1 MSFNIKRKK
10 HFLTFLSAHKDLFKE
25 RKFLLFLDYDGT
37 LTPIA
42 STPEKASLSPSIRQT
57 LEALGQ
63 DAQCKVTIVSGRALK
78 DLQKMISLKR
88 LAYVGN
94 HGFEASGPGI
104 FFESDCFPQARKIF
118 QRVINAANACL
129 KSVPG
134 VLIEDKGVTLSIH
147 YRLVDEK
154 KQAWVKRA
162 VWHIVEPFVAS
173 KEIKAFKGKKVYE
186 LRPPVDWDK
195 GKIVSWFIKE
205 YKKDPAYK
213 EALVIYIGDDRTDED
228 AFEAL
233 ASKAVTIC
241 VGDARRSKA
250 QYYVEDTKEVGEIL
264 FKVLSSFRRDP

>member
-1 MSFNIKRKK
+1 MQFNIKKQK
-10 HFLTFLSAHKDLFKE
+10 HFFNFLHTYKNFFDE

-42 STPEKASLSPSIRQT
+42 STPEKAFLSPSTRRI

-63 DAQCKVTIVSGRALK
+63 SPQCKVTVVSGRALK
-78 DLQKMISLKR
+78 DLRKMINLKR

-118 QRVINAANACL
+118 QRVINKTNERL
-129 KSVPG
+129 RGVPG

-154 KQAWVKRA
+154 KQPWVKKA
-162 VWHIVEPFVAS
+162 VWHIAEPFVVS

-205 YKKDPAYK
+205 YKRDPAWK
-213 EALVIYIGDDRTDED
+213 DALVIYIGDDRTDED

-241 VGDARRSKA
+241 VGDGRKSKA
-250 QYYVEDTKEVGEIL
+250 QYYVEDTKKVSE
-264 FKVLSSFRRDP
+264 VLSMILSSLKREQ